1 MPPIIVF
8 LAIGIGV
15 ASFVAFAVM
24 SLGGNSDSVDT
35 EDRLDMLASRS
46 PKQSKA
52 ATPSLLLSNEF
63 AGWES
68 HLNQLAKKIPN
79 INRFLE
85 QSGLDLSAGRLI
97 ALTLGAFVAGVVLT
111 MFLPI
116 PKFLAP
122 LVGIAVSVLPF
133 GYVYFKRA
141 RRLALFGR
149 QLPDALDLLGRSLK
163 SGHSLPNGFALVGNE
178 MKEPLAGE
186 FYRVFEEQNLG
197 IPMEEALGQL
207 ANRIPNLDLQFF
219 ATAVIL
225 QRTTGGDLAEI
236 LEKISTLIRAR
247 LKLLG
252 TIAALTGEGRISG
265 SVLLSMPPAL
275 FLYMLYVN
283 PDYIRPLFTD
293 ELGKYMILGAVI
305 MQMLGAVAIK
315 KIITIRV

>member
-1 MPPIIVF
+1 MPPIVVF

-24 SLGGNSDSVDT
+24 SIGSNQSASNA
-35 EDRLDMLASRS
+35 EDRLDMLASR
-46 PKQSKA
+46 KQKQKA
-52 ATPSLLLSNEF
+52 SPSLLLSSEF
-63 AGWES
+63 TGWENY
-68 HLNQLAKKIPN
+68 LNQLAKKIPN
-79 INRFLE
+79 VNRYLE
-85 QSGLDLSAGRLI
+85 QSGLNISAGRLI
-97 ALTLGAFVAGVVLT
+97 AMTIGGFVIGNVITLV
-111 MFLPI
+111 LPI

-122 LVGIAVSVLPF
+122 VLGILLSALPF
-133 GYVYFKRA
+133 CWVYYKRSK
-141 RRLALFGR
+141 RLALFGR
-149 QLPDALDLLGRSLK
+149 QLPDALDLLGRSLR
-163 SGHSLPNGFALVGNE
+163 SGHSLPNGFALVGSE
-178 MKEPLAGE
+178 MKQPLAGE

-197 IPMEEALGQL
+197 IPMEEALDQL
-207 ANRIPNLDLQFF
+207 ATRIPNLDLQFF

-236 LEKISTLIRAR
+236 LEKISSLIRAR

-283 PDYIRPLFTD
+283 PVYIKPLFTD
-293 ELGKYMILGAVI
+293 ELGKYMICGAVL
-305 MQMLGAVAIK
+305 MQLLGAVAIK

>member
-1 MPPIIVF
+1 MPPIVVF

-24 SLGGNSDSVDT
+24 SMSNSSSATDA
-35 EDRLDMLASRS
+35 EERLDMLANR
-46 PKQSKA
+46 KQKQK
-52 ATPSLLLSNEF
+52 ATPSLLLSSEF
-63 AGWES
+63 TGWENQ
-68 HLNQLAKKIPN
+68 LNLLAKKIPN
-79 INRFLE
+79 VNRYIE
-85 QSGLDLSAGRLI
+85 QSGLSISAGKLVAMTI
-97 ALTLGAFVAGVVLT
+97 GGFVAGFVLT
-111 MFLPI
+111 MVLPI

-122 LVGIAVSVLPF
+122 VLGVVCATLPF
-133 GYVYFKRA
+133 GWVYFKRSK
-141 RRLALFGR
+141 RLSLFGR
-149 QLPDALDLLGRSLK
+149 QLPDALDLLSRSLK
-163 SGHSLPNGFALVGNE
+163 SGHSLPNGFALVGSE
-178 MKEPLAGE
+178 MKQPLAGE

-197 IPMEEALGQL
+197 IPMEEALDQM
-207 ANRIPNLDLQFF
+207 ASRIPNLDLQFF

-283 PDYIRPLFTD
+283 PVYIKPLFTD
-293 ELGKYMILGAVI
+293 ELGKYMIFGAVV
-305 MQMLGAVAIK
+305 MQLLGAVAIK

>member
-1 MPPIIVF
+1 MPPVVVF

-15 ASFVAFAVM
+15 ASFLAFAVM
-24 SLGGNSDSVDT
+24 SWGSSDSAT
-35 EDRLDMLASRS
+35 NAEDRLEMLANR
-46 PKQSKA
+46 KQKQKTTS
-52 ATPSLLLSNEF
+52 SLLLSSEF
-63 AGWES
+63 AGWEN

-79 INRFLE
+79 INRYLE
-85 QSGLDLSAGRLI
+85 QSGLNVSAGRLI
-97 ALTLGAFVAGVVLT
+97 AMTIGAFVGGNLIT
-111 MFLPI
+111 MILPI

-122 LVGIAVSVLPF
+122 ILGILFATLPY
-133 GYVYFKRA
+133 GWVHYKRA
-141 RRLALFGR
+141 KRLSLFGR
-149 QLPDALDLLGRSLK
+149 QLPDALDLLGRSLR
-163 SGHSLPNGFALVGNE
+163 SGHSLPNGFALVGSE

-197 IPMEEALGQL
+197 IPMEEALDQL
-207 ANRIPNLDLQFF
+207 ATRIPNLDLQFF

-236 LEKISTLIRAR
+236 LEKISSLIRAR

-283 PDYIRPLFTD
+283 PVYIKPLFTD
-293 ELGKYMILGAVI
+293 ELGKYMIFGAVI
-305 MQMLGAVAIK
+305 MQLLGAVAIK